1 MKIKITE
8 FSTYKQIVSN
18 SLMYTG
24 PTPGTGLGNIKK
36 FLLDLWGAMTVSK
49 TKTEIALELGRAMTD
64 LKNHLRR
71 NIQLRIREHG
81 IDLTFEMLEIL
92 SCLWKKDGVNQQE
105 LADLTLRD
113 KSGITYL
120 IDNLVKR
127 EIVTRVEDEK
137 DRRNRLVFL
146 TEKGLVLK
154 DQLKS
159 WGADLYDSAIPDI
172 DAQQLQDSLDLVNKM
187 IANVKAST

>member
-1 MKIKITE
+1 
-8 FSTYKQIVSN
+8 
-18 SLMYTG
+18 
-24 PTPGTGLGNIKK
+24 
-36 FLLDLWGAMTVSK
+36 MTASK

-71 NIQLRIREHG
+71 NIQLRIREQG

-105 LADLTLRD
+105 LADQTLRD

-120 IDNLVKR
+120 IDNLVR
-127 EIVTRVEDEK
+127 RQIVTRVEDEK
-137 DRRNRLVFL
+137 DRRNRLVYL

-154 DQLKS
+154 EQLKS

-172 DAQQLQDSLDLVNKM
+172 DTQQLLDSLDLVNKM
-187 IANVKAST
+187 IANVKATMQQ

>member
-1 MKIKITE
+1 
-8 FSTYKQIVSN
+8 
-18 SLMYTG
+18 
-24 PTPGTGLGNIKK
+24 
-36 FLLDLWGAMTVSK
+36 MTASK

-71 NIQLRIREHG
+71 NIQLKIHEQG

-92 SCLWKKDGVNQQE
+92 SCLWKKAGVNQQE

-120 IDNLVKR
+120 IDNLAKR

-137 DRRNRLVFL
+137 DRRNRL
-146 TEKGLVLK
+146 EIGR
-154 DQLKS
+154 
-159 WGADLYDSAIPDI
+159 
-172 DAQQLQDSLDLVNKM
+172 
-187 IANVKAST
+187 ASC

>member
-1 MKIKITE
+1 
-8 FSTYKQIVSN
+8 
-18 SLMYTG
+18 
-24 PTPGTGLGNIKK
+24 
-36 FLLDLWGAMTVSK
+36 MTVSK

-71 NIQLRIREHG
+71 NIQLRIREQG

-105 LADLTLRD
+105 LADQTLRD

-120 IDNLVKR
+120 IDNLVR
-127 EIVTRVEDEK
+127 RQIVTRVEDEK
-137 DRRNRLVFL
+137 DRRNRLVYL

-154 DQLKS
+154 EQLKS

-172 DAQQLQDSLDLVNKM
+172 DPQQLLNSLDLVNKM
-187 IANVKAST
+187 IANVKATMQQ

>member
-1 MKIKITE
+1 
-8 FSTYKQIVSN
+8 
-18 SLMYTG
+18 
-24 PTPGTGLGNIKK
+24 
-36 FLLDLWGAMTVSK
+36 
-49 TKTEIALELGRAMTD
+49 MTD

-71 NIQLRIREHG
+71 NIQLRIREQG

-105 LADLTLRD
+105 LADQTLRD

-120 IDNLVKR
+120 IDNLVR
-127 EIVTRVEDEK
+127 RQIVTRVEDEK
-137 DRRNRLVFL
+137 DRRNRLVYL

-154 DQLKS
+154 EQLKS

-172 DAQQLQDSLDLVNKM
+172 DRQQLLDSLDLVNKM
-187 IANVKAST
+187 IANVKATMQQ

>member
-1 MKIKITE
+1 
-8 FSTYKQIVSN
+8 
-18 SLMYTG
+18 
-24 PTPGTGLGNIKK
+24 
-36 FLLDLWGAMTVSK
+36 MTVSK

-71 NIQLRIREHG
+71 NIQLRIREQG

-127 EIVTRVEDEK
+127 DIVTRVEDEK
-137 DRRNRLVFL
+137 DRRNRLVYL

-154 DQLKS
+154 EQLKS

-172 DAQQLQDSLDLVNKM
+172 DLQQLQASLDLVNKM
-187 IANVKAST
+187 IANVKATMQQ

>member
-1 MKIKITE
+1 
-8 FSTYKQIVSN
+8 
-18 SLMYTG
+18 
-24 PTPGTGLGNIKK
+24 
-36 FLLDLWGAMTVSK
+36 MTVSK

-71 NIQLRIREHG
+71 NIQLRIREQG

-105 LADLTLRD
+105 LADQTLRD

-120 IDNLVKR
+120 IDNLVR
-127 EIVTRVEDEK
+127 RDIVTRVEDEK
-137 DRRNRLVFL
+137 DRRNRLVYL

-154 DQLKS
+154 EQLKS
-159 WGADLYDSAIPDI
+159 WGADLYGSAIPDI
-172 DAQQLQDSLDLVNKM
+172 DLQQLQDSLDLVNKM
-187 IANVKAST
+187 IANVKATMQQ

>member
-1 MKIKITE
+1 
-8 FSTYKQIVSN
+8 
-18 SLMYTG
+18 
-24 PTPGTGLGNIKK
+24 
-36 FLLDLWGAMTVSK
+36 MTVSK

-71 NIQLRIREHG
+71 NIQLRIREQG

-105 LADLTLRD
+105 LADQTLRD

-120 IDNLVKR
+120 IDNLVR
-127 EIVTRVEDEK
+127 RDIVTRVEDEK
-137 DRRNRLVFL
+137 DRRNRLVYL

-154 DQLKS
+154 EQLKS

-172 DAQQLQDSLDLVNKM
+172 DPQQLQASLDLVNKM
-187 IANVKAST
+187 IANVKATMQQ

>member
-1 MKIKITE
+1 M
-8 FSTYKQIVSN
+8 S
-18 SLMYTG
+18 
-24 PTPGTGLGNIKK
+24 
-36 FLLDLWGAMTVSK
+36 ASK
-49 TKTEIALELGRAMTD
+49 SKTEIALELGRAMTD

-71 NIQLRIREHG
+71 TIQLKIREQG

-127 EIVTRVEDEK
+127 QIVTRVEDEK

-154 DQLKS
+154 EQLKS

-172 DAQQLQDSLDLVNKM
+172 DTQQLQDSLDLVNKM
-187 IANVKAST
+187 IANVKATMQQ

>member
-1 MKIKITE
+1 
-8 FSTYKQIVSN
+8 
-18 SLMYTG
+18 
-24 PTPGTGLGNIKK
+24 
-36 FLLDLWGAMTVSK
+36 MTILK
-49 TKTEIALELGRAMTD
+49 RKTEIALELGRAMTD

-71 NIQLRIREHG
+71 NIQLRIREQG

-127 EIVTRVEDEK
+127 QIVTRVEDEK
-137 DRRNRLVFL
+137 DRRNRLVYL

-154 DQLKS
+154 EQLKS

-172 DAQQLQDSLDLVNKM
+172 DPQQLQDSLDLVNKM
-187 IANVKAST
+187 IANVKATMQQ

>member
-1 MKIKITE
+1 
-8 FSTYKQIVSN
+8 
-18 SLMYTG
+18 
-24 PTPGTGLGNIKK
+24 
-36 FLLDLWGAMTVSK
+36 
-49 TKTEIALELGRAMTD
+49 MTD

-71 NIQLRIREHG
+71 NIQLRIREQG

-120 IDNLVKR
+120 IDNLAKR
-127 EIVTRVEDEK
+127 QIVTRVEDEK
-137 DRRNRLVFL
+137 DRRNRLVYL

-154 DQLKS
+154 EQLKS

-172 DAQQLQDSLDLVNKM
+172 DLQQLQDSLDLVNKM
-187 IANVKAST
+187 IANVKATMQQP

>member
-1 MKIKITE
+1 M
-8 FSTYKQIVSN
+8 
-18 SLMYTG
+18 
-24 PTPGTGLGNIKK
+24 P
-36 FLLDLWGAMTVSK
+36 VSK

-71 NIQLRIREHG
+71 NIQLRIREQG

-105 LADLTLRD
+105 LADQTLRD

-120 IDNLVKR
+120 IDNLVR
-127 EIVTRVEDEK
+127 RQIVTRVEDEK
-137 DRRNRLVFL
+137 DRRNRLVYL

-154 DQLKS
+154 EQLKS

-172 DAQQLQDSLDLVNKM
+172 DQQQLLDSLDLVNKM
-187 IANVKAST
+187 IANVKATMQQ

>member
-1 MKIKITE
+1 
-8 FSTYKQIVSN
+8 
-18 SLMYTG
+18 
-24 PTPGTGLGNIKK
+24 
-36 FLLDLWGAMTVSK
+36 MTVLK

-71 NIQLRIREHG
+71 NIQLRIREQG

-120 IDNLVKR
+120 IDNLVR
-127 EIVTRVEDEK
+127 RDIVTRVEDEK

-154 DQLKS
+154 EQLKS

-172 DAQQLQDSLDLVNKM
+172 DTQQLQDSLDLVNKM

>member
-1 MKIKITE
+1 
-8 FSTYKQIVSN
+8 
-18 SLMYTG
+18 
-24 PTPGTGLGNIKK
+24 
-36 FLLDLWGAMTVSK
+36 MTAPK

-71 NIQLRIREHG
+71 NIQLKIREQG

-127 EIVTRVEDEK
+127 QIVTRVEDEK
-137 DRRNRLVFL
+137 DRRNRLVYL
-146 TEKGLVLK
+146 TDKGLVLK
-154 DQLKS
+154 EQLKS

-172 DAQQLQDSLDLVNKM
+172 DQQRLQDSLDLVNKM
-187 IANVKAST
+187 IANVKATMQL

>member
-1 MKIKITE
+1 
-8 FSTYKQIVSN
+8 
-18 SLMYTG
+18 
-24 PTPGTGLGNIKK
+24 
-36 FLLDLWGAMTVSK
+36 MTVSK

-71 NIQLRIREHG
+71 NIQLRIREQG

-120 IDNLVKR
+120 IDNLVR
-127 EIVTRVEDEK
+127 RDIVTRVEDEK
-137 DRRNRLVFL
+137 DRRNRLVYL

-154 DQLKS
+154 EQLKS

-172 DAQQLQDSLDLVNKM
+172 DLQQLQASLDLVNKM
-187 IANVKAST
+187 IANVKATMQQ

>member
-1 MKIKITE
+1 
-8 FSTYKQIVSN
+8 
-18 SLMYTG
+18 
-24 PTPGTGLGNIKK
+24 
-36 FLLDLWGAMTVSK
+36 MTVSK

-71 NIQLRIREHG
+71 NIQLRIREQG

-154 DQLKS
+154 EQLKS

-187 IANVKAST
+187 IANVKATMHQ

>member
-1 MKIKITE
+1 
-8 FSTYKQIVSN
+8 
-18 SLMYTG
+18 
-24 PTPGTGLGNIKK
+24 
-36 FLLDLWGAMTVSK
+36 MTVSK

-71 NIQLRIREHG
+71 NIQLRIREQG

-159 WGADLYDSAIPDI
+159 WGSDLYDSAIPDI

-187 IANVKAST
+187 IANVKANITSDSK

>member
-1 MKIKITE
+1 
-8 FSTYKQIVSN
+8 
-18 SLMYTG
+18 
-24 PTPGTGLGNIKK
+24 
-36 FLLDLWGAMTVSK
+36 MTVSK

-71 NIQLRIREHG
+71 NIQLRIREQG

-154 DQLKS
+154 EQLKS

-172 DAQQLQDSLDLVNKM
+172 DLQQLQASLDLVNKM
-187 IANVKAST
+187 IANVKATMQQP

>member
-1 MKIKITE
+1 MTE
-8 FSTYKQIVSN
+8 
-18 SLMYTG
+18 
-24 PTPGTGLGNIKK
+24 
-36 FLLDLWGAMTVSK
+36 SK

-71 NIQLRIREHG
+71 NIQLRIREQG

-154 DQLKS
+154 EQLKS

-187 IANVKAST
+187 IANVKANITSDSK

>member
-1 MKIKITE
+1 MTE
-8 FSTYKQIVSN
+8 
-18 SLMYTG
+18 L
-24 PTPGTGLGNIKK
+24 
-36 FLLDLWGAMTVSK
+36 K

-71 NIQLRIREHG
+71 NIQLRIREQG

-137 DRRNRLVFL
+137 DRRNRLVYL

-154 DQLKS
+154 EQLKS

-172 DAQQLQDSLDLVNKM
+172 DLQQLQDSLDLVNKM
-187 IANVKAST
+187 IANVKASQIHVP

>member
-1 MKIKITE
+1 
-8 FSTYKQIVSN
+8 
-18 SLMYTG
+18 
-24 PTPGTGLGNIKK
+24 
-36 FLLDLWGAMTVSK
+36 MTASK

-71 NIQLRIREHG
+71 NIQLRIREQG

-154 DQLKS
+154 EQLKS

>member
-1 MKIKITE
+1 
-8 FSTYKQIVSN
+8 
-18 SLMYTG
+18 
-24 PTPGTGLGNIKK
+24 
-36 FLLDLWGAMTVSK
+36 MTVSK

-71 NIQLRIREHG
+71 NIQLRIREQG

-154 DQLKS
+154 EQLKS

>member
-1 MKIKITE
+1 
-8 FSTYKQIVSN
+8 
-18 SLMYTG
+18 
-24 PTPGTGLGNIKK
+24 
-36 FLLDLWGAMTVSK
+36 MTVSK

-71 NIQLRIREHG
+71 NIQLRIREQG

-105 LADLTLRD
+105 LADQTLRD

-120 IDNLVKR
+120 IDNLVR
-127 EIVTRVEDEK
+127 RQIVTRVEDEK
-137 DRRNRLVFL
+137 DRRNRLVYL

-154 DQLKS
+154 EQLKS

-172 DAQQLQDSLDLVNKM
+172 DPQQLQASLDLVNKM
-187 IANVKAST
+187 IANVKATMQQ

>member
-1 MKIKITE
+1 
-8 FSTYKQIVSN
+8 
-18 SLMYTG
+18 
-24 PTPGTGLGNIKK
+24 
-36 FLLDLWGAMTVSK
+36 MTVLK

-71 NIQLRIREHG
+71 NIQLRIREQG

-154 DQLKS
+154 EQLKS

-172 DAQQLQDSLDLVNKM
+172 DTQQLQDSLDLVNKM

>member
-1 MKIKITE
+1 
-8 FSTYKQIVSN
+8 
-18 SLMYTG
+18 
-24 PTPGTGLGNIKK
+24 
-36 FLLDLWGAMTVSK
+36 MTVSK

-71 NIQLRIREHG
+71 NIQLRIREQG

-120 IDNLVKR
+120 IDNLVNGK
-127 EIVTRVEDEK
+127 
-137 DRRNRLVFL
+137 
-146 TEKGLVLK
+146 
-154 DQLKS
+154 
-159 WGADLYDSAIPDI
+159 
-172 DAQQLQDSLDLVNKM
+172 
-187 IANVKAST
+187 

>member
-1 MKIKITE
+1 MI
-8 FSTYKQIVSN
+8 
-18 SLMYTG
+18 
-24 PTPGTGLGNIKK
+24 
-36 FLLDLWGAMTVSK
+36 VSK

-71 NIQLRIREHG
+71 NIQLRIREQG

-120 IDNLVKR
+120 IDNLAKR
-127 EIVTRVEDEK
+127 QIVTRVEDEK
-137 DRRNRLVFL
+137 DRRNRLVYL

-154 DQLKS
+154 EQLKS

-172 DAQQLQDSLDLVNKM
+172 DLQQLQDSLDLVNKM
-187 IANVKAST
+187 IANVKATMQQP

>member
-1 MKIKITE
+1 
-8 FSTYKQIVSN
+8 
-18 SLMYTG
+18 
-24 PTPGTGLGNIKK
+24 
-36 FLLDLWGAMTVSK
+36 MTVSK

-71 NIQLRIREHG
+71 NIQLKIHEQG

-127 EIVTRVEDEK
+127 QIVTRVEDEK
-137 DRRNRLVFL
+137 DRRNRLVYL

-154 DQLKS
+154 EQLKS

-172 DAQQLQDSLDLVNKM
+172 DQQQLQDSLDLVNKM
-187 IANVKAST
+187 IANVKSTMQQ

>member
-1 MKIKITE
+1 
-8 FSTYKQIVSN
+8 
-18 SLMYTG
+18 
-24 PTPGTGLGNIKK
+24 
-36 FLLDLWGAMTVSK
+36 MTVSK

-64 LKNHLRR
+64 LKNLLRR
-71 NIQLRIREHG
+71 NIQLRIREQG

-105 LADLTLRD
+105 LADQTLRD

-120 IDNLVKR
+120 IDNLVR
-127 EIVTRVEDEK
+127 RDIVTRVEDEK
-137 DRRNRLVFL
+137 DRRNRLVYL

-154 DQLKS
+154 EQLKS

-172 DAQQLQDSLDLVNKM
+172 DPQQLQASLDLVNKM
-187 IANVKAST
+187 IANVKATMQQ

>member
-1 MKIKITE
+1 MTE
-8 FSTYKQIVSN
+8 
-18 SLMYTG
+18 L
-24 PTPGTGLGNIKK
+24 
-36 FLLDLWGAMTVSK
+36 K

-71 NIQLRIREHG
+71 NIQLRIREQG

-137 DRRNRLVFL
+137 DRRNRLVYL

-154 DQLKS
+154 EQLKS

-172 DAQQLQDSLDLVNKM
+172 DLQQLQDSLDLVNKM
-187 IANVKAST
+187 IANVKSTMQATS

>member
-1 MKIKITE
+1 
-8 FSTYKQIVSN
+8 
-18 SLMYTG
+18 
-24 PTPGTGLGNIKK
+24 
-36 FLLDLWGAMTVSK
+36 MTVLK

-71 NIQLRIREHG
+71 NIQLRIREQG

-154 DQLKS
+154 EQLKS

-172 DAQQLQDSLDLVNKM
+172 DLQQLQASLDLVNKM
-187 IANVKAST
+187 IANVKATMQQP

>member
-1 MKIKITE
+1 
-8 FSTYKQIVSN
+8 
-18 SLMYTG
+18 
-24 PTPGTGLGNIKK
+24 
-36 FLLDLWGAMTVSK
+36 MTVSK

-71 NIQLRIREHG
+71 NIQLRIREQG

-105 LADLTLRD
+105 LADQTLRD
-113 KSGITYL
+113 KSGITYP
-120 IDNLVKR
+120 IDNLVR
-127 EIVTRVEDEK
+127 RQIVTRVEDEK
-137 DRRNRLVFL
+137 DRRNRLVYL

-154 DQLKS
+154 EQLKS

-172 DAQQLQDSLDLVNKM
+172 DPQQLLNSLDLVNKM
-187 IANVKAST
+187 IANVKATMQQ

>member
-1 MKIKITE
+1 
-8 FSTYKQIVSN
+8 
-18 SLMYTG
+18 
-24 PTPGTGLGNIKK
+24 
-36 FLLDLWGAMTVSK
+36 MTVSK

-71 NIQLRIREHG
+71 NIQLRIREQG

-105 LADLTLRD
+105 LADQTLRD

-120 IDNLVKR
+120 IDNLVR
-127 EIVTRVEDEK
+127 RDIVTRVEDEK
-137 DRRNRLVFL
+137 DRRNRLVYL

-154 DQLKS
+154 EQLKS

-172 DAQQLQDSLDLVNKM
+172 DLQQLQASLDLVNKM
-187 IANVKAST
+187 IANVKATMQQ

>member
-1 MKIKITE
+1 
-8 FSTYKQIVSN
+8 
-18 SLMYTG
+18 
-24 PTPGTGLGNIKK
+24 
-36 FLLDLWGAMTVSK
+36 MTVSK

-71 NIQLRIREHG
+71 NIQLRIREQG

-127 EIVTRVEDEK
+127 QIVTRVEDEK
-137 DRRNRLVFL
+137 DRRNRLVYL

-154 DQLKS
+154 EQLKS
-159 WGADLYDSAIPDI
+159 WGADLYGSAIPDI
-172 DAQQLQDSLDLVNKM
+172 DLQQLQDSLDLVNKM
-187 IANVKAST
+187 IANVKATMQQ